1 MTDLK
6 VGGVPEHFNYPW
18 SLTLKDEKYKKENIN
33 LKWQDFPGGTGAMCK
48 ALRNGDV
55 DIAIVLTEGIIKD
68 IAAGNPSKILQT
80 FVKTPLIWGIHV
92 GAKSSF
98 KEIKDLE
105 HATIAISRFGSGSH
119 LMAIV
124 NAFNQGWKIE
134 NLKFKVIGNLQGG
147 IDALTNGE
155 ADYFM
160 WEHFTTKPLVDN
172 GTFRRID
179 NCPTPWP
186 CFVIAVRNEVLEKN
200 SLEVKKV
207 LDIINKQTANFKNI
221 DNIDKILA
229 NVYNQK
235 LEDIQKWLKI
245 TEWNDGKPITK
256 NLITRI
262 QNKMIRFN
270 VIEEKKDSK
279 EFIKNMYICPEN

>member
-1 MTDLK
+1 MTHLK

-18 SLTLKDEKYKKENIN
+18 YLTLKNKEYTKENIN
-33 LKWQDFPGGTGAMCK
+33 LRWQDFPGGTGDMCK
-48 ALRNGDV
+48 SLRSGEL

-68 IAAGNPSKILQT
+68 IAEGNPSKIVQT

-92 GAKSSF
+92 SAKSAF
-98 KEIKDLE
+98 KTIKELE
-105 HATIAISRFGSGSH
+105 HATIAISRYGSGSH

-124 NAFNQGWKIE
+124 NAFNQGWKAK

-147 IDALTNGE
+147 IDALENGE

-160 WEHFTTKPLVDN
+160 WEHFTTKPFVDN

-186 CFVIAVRNEVLEKN
+186 CFVIAVRNEVLEN
-200 SLEVKKV
+200 NYAEVKKV
-207 LDIINKQTANFKNI
+207 LNIINKQTSSFKNI
-221 DNIDKILA
+221 KNIAKILA
-229 NVYNQK
+229 ERYEQRE
-235 LEDIQKWLKI
+235 EDIQKWLKV
-245 TEWNDGKPITK
+245 TTWNDGKPMTK

-262 QNKMIRFN
+262 QNKMVRFQVIDKAEVSCK
-270 VIEEKKDSK
+270 VIE
-279 EFIKNMYICPEN
+279 NM

>member
-1 MTDLK
+1 
-6 VGGVPEHFNYPW
+6 
-18 SLTLKDEKYKKENIN
+18 
-33 LKWQDFPGGTGAMCK
+33 MCK
-48 ALRNGDV
+48 ALRSGEV

-68 IAAGNPSKILQT
+68 IAAGNPSKIVQT

-98 KEIKDLE
+98 KKIEDLE

-124 NAFNQGWKIE
+124 NANNQGWDVK
-134 NLKFKVIGNLQGG
+134 NLNFKVIDNLQGG

-179 NCPTPWP
+179 DCPTPWP
-186 CFVIAVRNEVLEKN
+186 CFVVAVRNEVLEN
-200 SLEVKKV
+200 NFDEVKKV
-207 LDIINKQTANFKNI
+207 LDVINNHTKHFKKI
-221 DNIDKILA
+221 SEIDKTLA
-229 NVYNQK
+229 VRYEQQ
-235 LEDIQKWLKI
+235 LEDVQDWLKI
-245 TEWNDGKPITK
+245 TEWNDGKPITE

-262 QNKMIRFN
+262 QNKMLTFN
-270 VIEEKKDSK
+270 VIDKKKNST
-279 EFIKNMYICPEN
+279 EFIKNMYI

>member
-18 SLTLKDEKYKKENIN
+18 YITLKNKEYSKHNIN
-33 LKWQDFPGGTGAMCK
+33 LRWQDYPGGTGQMCK
-48 ALRNGDV
+48 ALRDGSV

-68 IAAGNPSKILQT
+68 IADGSPSKIIQT

-92 GAKSSF
+92 SANSKF
-98 KEIKDLE
+98 KKIEDLE

-124 NAFNQGWKIE
+124 NAHNQGWNVN

-147 IDALTNGE
+147 IDSLTNGK

-172 GTFRRID
+172 GTFRRIED
-179 NCPTPWP
+179 CPTPWP
-186 CFVIAVRNEVLEKN
+186 CFVVAIRNEIVEN
-200 SLEVKKV
+200 NFEAVKKV
-207 LDIINKQTANFKNI
+207 LEIINTETKNFKKINHI
-221 DNIDKILA
+221 DDILA
-229 NVYNQK
+229 ERYEQQI
-235 LEDIQKWLKI
+235 EDIQEWLKI
-245 TEWNDGKPITK
+245 TEWNDGKPITE
-256 NLITRI
+256 NLITQI
-262 QNKMIRFN
+262 QDKMVRFN
-270 VIEEKKDSK
+270 VIKEKKTSSD
-279 EFIKNMYICPEN
+279 FIKNMNI

>member
-1 MTDLK
+1 MINLK

-18 SLTLKDEKYKKENIN
+18 YVTLKNKQYTKEGIN
-33 LKWQDFPGGTGAMCK
+33 LRWSDFPGGTGQMCK
-48 ALRNGDV
+48 ALRSGEV

-68 IAAGNPSKILQT
+68 IAAGNPSKIVQT
-80 FVKTPLIWGIHV
+80 FVKSPLIWGIHV
-92 GAKSSF
+92 GAKSKF
-98 KEIKDLE
+98 KKIEDLE
-105 HATIAISRFGSGSH
+105 NATIAISRFGSGSH

-124 NAFNQGWKIE
+124 NAYNQGWNIDK
-134 NLKFKVIGNLQGG
+134 LKFKVIGNLQGG
-147 IDALTNGE
+147 IDALTNGD

-179 NCPTPWP
+179 DCPTPWP
-186 CFVIAVRNEVLEKN
+186 CFVVAVRNEVLEN
-200 SLEVKKV
+200 NFEEVKKV
-207 LDIINKQTANFKNI
+207 LDIINLETKDFKKTKSI
-221 DNIDKILA
+221 DVVLA
-229 NVYNQK
+229 ERYEQQI
-235 LEDIQKWLKI
+235 EDIQKWLKI

-270 VIEEKKDSK
+270 VIQKKKDSSM
-279 EFIKNMYICPEN
+279 FIKNMYI

>member
-1 MTDLK
+1 MTTLK

-18 SLTLKDEKYKKENIN
+18 YITLKNKEYNKHYIN
-33 LKWQDFPGGTGAMCK
+33 LRWQDFPGGTGQMCK
-48 ALRNGDV
+48 ALRKGEV

-68 IAAGNPSKILQT
+68 IAEGNPSKIVQT
-80 FVKTPLIWGIHV
+80 YVNSPLIWGIHV
-92 GAKSSF
+92 SASSAF
-98 KEIKDLE
+98 KNIKDLE
-105 HATIAISRFGSGSH
+105 NTTIAISRFGSGSH

-124 NAFNQGWKIE
+124 NANNQNWDVKK
-134 NLKFKVIGNLQGG
+134 LKFKVVGDLQGA
-147 IDALTNGE
+147 IDALSNGE

-179 NCPTPWP
+179 DCLTPWP
-186 CFVIAVRNEVLEKN
+186 CFVVAVRNEVLEN
-200 SLEVKKV
+200 NFEEVKKV
-207 LDIINKQTANFKNI
+207 LDIINTESKDFKNI

-229 NVYNQK
+229 KRYKQQID
-235 LEDIQKWLKI
+235 DIQKWLKI

-262 QNKMIRFN
+262 QNKMVKFN
-270 VIEEKKDSK
+270 VIEKKKNSGS
-279 EFIKNMYICPEN
+279 FIKNMYI

>member
-18 SLTLKDEKYKKENIN
+18 YLTLKNKEYTKENIN
-33 LKWQDFPGGTGAMCK
+33 LRWQDYPGGTGQMCK
-48 ALRNGDV
+48 ALRNGTV

-68 IAAGNPSKILQT
+68 ISEGNPSKIVQT

-92 GAKSSF
+92 SANSAF
-98 KEIKDLE
+98 KTISDLE

-124 NAFNQGWKIE
+124 NAHNQGWDVSK
-134 NLKFKVIGNLQGG
+134 LKFKVIGNLEGG
-147 IDALTNGE
+147 INAITSGE

-160 WEHFTTKPLVDN
+160 WEHFTTKPLVDE

-179 NCPTPWP
+179 DCPTPWP
-186 CFVIAVRNEVLEKN
+186 CFVIAVRNEILEN
-200 SLEVKKV
+200 NFEDVKKV
-207 LDIINKQTANFKNI
+207 LDIINNETKDFEDI
-221 DNIDKILA
+221 EHIDKILA
-229 NVYNQK
+229 KRYEQQ
-235 LEDIQKWLKI
+235 LTDIQQWLKI

-262 QNKMIRFN
+262 QNKMVTFN
-270 VIEEKKDSK
+270 VIDEKKNSSM
-279 EFIKNMYICPEN
+279 FIKNMYI